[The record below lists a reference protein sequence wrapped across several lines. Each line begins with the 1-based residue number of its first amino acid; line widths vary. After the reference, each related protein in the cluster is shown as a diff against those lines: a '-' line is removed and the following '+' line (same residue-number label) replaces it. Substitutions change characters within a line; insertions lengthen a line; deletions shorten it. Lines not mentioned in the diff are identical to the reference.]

1 MSLSGRMLLSLHL
14 FVLACS
20 LLHAPLVSAT
30 GEREQ
35 QLAERLAA
43 QPGPGEA
50 VWLNAADERFLAL
63 HNAVLGALPRRAV
76 LLVHNM
82 GGHADWPDVI
92 APLRRGLTGL
102 GWSTLSLQM
111 PLLPAGALADDYG
124 RTLPPARRRID
135 SGIEYLRDQGYSR
148 IVLLGYGFGA
158 SQALA
163 YLADNDTADGL
174 VLVGILAREFLQP
187 ALDLPELLG
196 RLDQPVL
203 DVYGRND
210 FPEVVERAEARRRAV
225 TGAYSQRAV
234 AGADHY
240 FTGREKRLLDVLDNW
255 LNETFAVAGDKSYDG
270 NADGGAPRSPD

>member
-1 MSLSGRMLLSLHL
+1 MLLSGRLLALLRL

-20 LLHAPLVSAT
+20 LLQAPGGFAAS
-30 GEREQ
+30 EREQ

-43 QPGPGEA
+43 QTGSGEQ
-50 VWLNAADERFLAL
+50 VWLTAGDEPFLAL

-82 GGHADWPDVI
+82 GGHADWPEVI
-92 APLRRGLTGL
+92 APLRRGLTEL

-111 PLLPAGALADDYG
+111 PLLAAGALADDYG
-124 RTLPPARRRID
+124 RTLPAAGRRID
-135 SGIEYLRDQGYSR
+135 SGIDYLRDQGYGQV
-148 IVLLGYGFGA
+148 VLLGYGFGA

-163 YLADNDTADGL
+163 YLAENDTADGL
-174 VLVGILAREFLQP
+174 ILVGILAREFLQP
-187 ALDLPELLG
+187 APDLPELLG

-210 FPEVVERAEARRRAV
+210 FPEVIERAQARRRAA

-240 FTGREKRLLDVLDNW
+240 FTGREQRLLAVLGNW
-255 LNETFAVAGDKSYDG
+255 LNETFAVAGDTSYDG
-270 NADGGAPRSPD
+270 QADGSASRLPD

>member
-1 MSLSGRMLLSLHL
+1 MFFSGRLQLLRLLVS
-14 FVLACS
+14 VCV
-20 LLHAPLVSAT
+20 LLHASGGFAAAD
-30 GEREQ
+30 REQ
-35 QLAERLAA
+35 QLAERLATD
-43 QPGPGEA
+43 PGPGEA
-50 VWLNAADERFLAL
+50 VWLSTADERFLAL

-82 GGHADWPDVI
+82 GGHADWPEVI

-124 RTLPPARRRID
+124 RTLPAAGRRID
-135 SGIEYLRDQGYSR
+135 SGIDYLRDQGYSR

-174 VLVGILAREFLQP
+174 ILVGILAREFLQP
-187 ALDLPELLG
+187 ALNLPELLG

-210 FPEVVERAEARRRAV
+210 FPEVVERAGARRQAV
-225 TGAYSQRAV
+225 TSAYSQRAI

-240 FTGREKRLLDVLDNW
+240 FTGREQRLLEVLGDW
-255 LNETFAVAGDKSYDG
+255 LNETFAVSGDTSYDG
-270 NADGGAPRSPD
+270 NADGDAPRSPD